1 MYNKPITIAIL
12 WLGILTTGFT
22 LLTQEAILRESNSQM
37 VLKPVEDIKQKA
49 FQILETKCNVCHRKK
64 NPFMVFSL
72 KNMEK
77 RAPKIHKQVFI
88 KRRMPKGN
96 EIKLTNTEFATLKTW
111 LETQNIY

>member
-1 MYNKPITIAIL
+1 M

-22 LLTQEAILRESNSQM
+22 LLAQESVLKESNSQM
-37 VLKPVEDIKQKA
+37 LLKPDDDIKQKA
-49 FQILETKCNVCHRKK
+49 FQILKTKCNVCHRKK

-77 RAPKIHKQVFI
+77 RAPKIHKQVFV

-96 EIKLTNTEFATLKTW
+96 QIKLTNEEFATLKSW